1 MERKA
6 DYILKLNSELKEVDS
21 EIGKLVIRSDKIAVE
36 IKQGYD
42 AMETALQDQ
51 QSSTKEILSESLM
64 SGDEAW
70 DLVWEYVWSAIKE
83 FNSQAATDIN
93 QQFQELGPSLK
104 SKQSEMRG
112 QLDEA
117 EITVDELYSEI
128 WNEVWNEFWN
138 VVNEIDRQAAIEI
151 KQVGEQLEALALKKA
166 ALTTEIH
173 ELLVTGD
180 EAWNV
185 SKEITRSMVE

>member
-6 DYILKLNSELKEVDS
+6 EYILKLKSELKEVDS
-21 EIGKLVIRSDKIAVE
+21 EIGKLVIRSDKITVE

-42 AMETALQDQ
+42 AMETALRNQ
-51 QSSTKEILSESLM
+51 QSSTREILSESLM
-64 SGDEAW
+64 SGNEAW
-70 DLVWEYVWSAIKE
+70 DLVWKYVWSAIKE

-93 QQFQELGPSLK
+93 LQFKELELSLK
-104 SKQSEMRG
+104 SKQSEIRR
-112 QLDEA
+112 QLDDS
-117 EITVDELYSEI
+117 EITADEIYNEI

-138 VVNEIDRQAAIEI
+138 VIEEIDRQAAIEI
-151 KQVGEQLEALALKKA
+151 KQVGEQLEALTLKKA

-173 ELLVTGD
+173 ELLMTGD